1 MLLASLAPAV
11 TDFTEEALRTLR
23 DPDQFDWHA
32 VTLLGLVTYIYAIE
46 IERRN
51 WSIVLAGLAFW
62 GVDWINEV
70 ANALVLH
77 FTDRAAIWTT
87 TGGTSYQI
95 LIGLNLEISFLF
107 LIAGVVFVKQLPPD
121 PAVRILGIPNR
132 VFYVLAFSTL
142 CVAVEVLLWAADAFH
157 WEYWWW
163 NFPNVPLII
172 LLGYATFFGAA
183 AWVYDMRE
191 RSRQLTVVG
200 TLAAI
205 DVALIL
211 TFGPILEWI

>member
-1 MLLASLAPAV
+1 MLHSFAPAV

-23 DPDQFDWHA
+23 DPDQFNWYV
-32 VTLLGLVTYIYAIE
+32 VTLLGLALYVYAVE

-51 WSIVLAGLAFW
+51 WSVVLAGLAFW

-70 ANALVLH
+70 VNALVLH

-87 TGGTSYQI
+87 TGDSAYHI
-95 LIGLNLEISFLF
+95 LIGLNVEISLLF

-121 PAVRILGIPNR
+121 PATRILGVPNR
-132 VFYVLAFSTL
+132 VLLVLAFSIV
-142 CVAVEVLLWAADAFH
+142 CVAVEVILWAADVFH

-163 NFPNVPLII
+163 NFPNVTLIT
-172 LLGYATFFGAA
+172 LLGYATFFATA
-183 AWVYDMRE
+183 AWVYDR
-191 RSRQLTVVG
+191 RDRVTQLKAVG
-200 TLAAI
+200 ALALI
-205 DVALIL
+205 DTALIL

>member
-1 MLLASLAPAV
+1 VPLLPDLAV
-11 TDFTEEALRTLR
+11 TDFTQETLRILR
-23 DPDQFDWHA
+23 DPDRFHWVT
-32 VTLLGLVTYIYAIE
+32 VTLLGFALYVYAVE
-46 IERRN
+46 VERRN
-51 WSIVLAGLAFW
+51 WSAVFAGLAFW

-70 ANALVLH
+70 INALVLH

-95 LIGLNLEISFLF
+95 LIGLNVEISLLF
-107 LIAGVVFVKQLPPD
+107 LVAGIVFVKQLPAD
-121 PAVRILGIPNR
+121 RGLRILGLPNR
-132 VFYVLAFSTL
+132 AFLVLAFSTVGVL
-142 CVAVEVLLWAADAFH
+142 VEVLLWSADVFH

-172 LLGYATFFGAA
+172 LLGYATFFAAA

-191 RSRQLTVVG
+191 RAKQLKVVG

-205 DVALIL
+205 DAALIL
-211 TFGPILEWI
+211 TFGPILNWI